1 MSRFDFTPMNEALN
15 ALAESINAAHSHLT
29 AKANAERVE
38 LMVLFAKM
46 RETHEDFETFGTMMT
61 STAQTL
67 GYAGAS
73 MIEYAKLIDATI
85 EGGEGS
91 IPECDYEEFVDF
103 CDGCGRT
110 VTVHDQGYIK
120 DGEDCLCPECA
131 AEEES
136 EAEAEEVDGEQLT
149 IDEPVAVEG

>member
-15 ALAESINAAHSHLT
+15 ALAESINAAHSALT

-85 EGGEGS
+85 EGGPDA

-103 CDGCGRT
+103 CDECGATIT
-110 VTVHDQGYIK
+110 VNEPSFIDGDVALCK
-120 DGEDCLCPECA
+120 DCMPI
-131 AEEES
+131 AETNEE
-136 EAEAEEVDGEQLT
+136 GEQLT
-149 IDEPVAVEG
+149 IDETVEPAAVEG